1 MESAPRTD
9 QLRSQLLSMR
19 LSKSSVGGMA
29 SHCCV
34 VLNVYSRLQVP
45 SSLMTVSMRQSLLLH
60 DAKSTM
66 SSIVR
71 SPLLFVSIKLLS

>member
-1 MESAPRTD
+1 
-9 QLRSQLLSMR
+9 
-19 LSKSSVGGMA
+19 MA

>member
-1 MESAPRTD
+1 
-9 QLRSQLLSMR
+9 
-19 LSKSSVGGMA
+19 
-29 SHCCV
+29 
-34 VLNVYSRLQVP
+34 
-45 SSLMTVSMRQSLLLH
+45 LLLH